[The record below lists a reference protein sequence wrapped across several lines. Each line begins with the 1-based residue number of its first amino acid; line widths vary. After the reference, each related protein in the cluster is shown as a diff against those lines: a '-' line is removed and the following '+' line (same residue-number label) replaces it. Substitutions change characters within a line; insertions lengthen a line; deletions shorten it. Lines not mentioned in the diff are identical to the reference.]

1 MEQTYSIMKAHGD
14 RRIISTFEVK
24 GKNEEEC
31 WEKAQEELNLFI
43 ENLEL
48 ELESEKK

>member
-14 RRIISTFEVK
+14 RRIISTFKVE
-24 GKNEEEC
+24 GKNHEEC
-31 WEKAQEELNLFI
+31 WEKAKEELNWFI

-48 ELESEKK
+48 ELEGEKK